1 MINGAIAGIE
11 SALNAVIGAMNKI
24 SVTIPDWVPG
34 FGGSNF
40 GINIPTVGFGRIGEL
55 EKGGILRKGQKGLLE
70 GKGDEAVVPLEKSEG
85 WLNKLAEKMNGNKKP
100 TQVTVVIE
108 GYDKDKKELAEAV
121 AEEVSKQMADDYDR
135 DRRVFA

>member
-1 MINGAIAGIE
+1 M
-11 SALNAVIGAMNKI
+11 AV
-24 SVTIPDWVPG
+24 
-34 FGGSNF
+34 
-40 GINIPTVGFGRIGEL
+40 
-55 EKGGILRKGQKGLLE
+55 GQKGLLE

-85 WLNKLAEKMNGNKKP
+85 WLNKLAEKINDNPKP